1 MSCISR
7 PNEDAQKSFILTAAP
22 PPPAP
27 LPLKGQH
34 LSSEA
39 NVTCFKLIFIS
50 LALGDD
56 DQEAFLRALPFLL
69 VQLHKCSA
77 ELPKVKLY

>member
-7 PNEDAQKSFILTAAP
+7 PNEDAQKSFILH
-22 PPPAP
+22 P
-27 LPLKGQH
+27 L
-34 LSSEA
+34 
-39 NVTCFKLIFIS
+39 C

-77 ELPKVKLY
+77 ELPKVKPY

>member
-1 MSCISR
+1 MKMLRS
-7 PNEDAQKSFILTAAP
+7 PLFYAFPP

-77 ELPKVKLY
+77 ELPKVKPY